1 MCSERS
7 RHVLSGRF
15 REKRFELPDKFC
27 TLRRL
32 QLVEVLLFP
41 SNRWQITR
49 VWHAQELPV
58 RLAALEG
65 DEEAAVRLG
74 HHSHDQID

>member
-1 MCSERS
+1 MAGFARTASSCRAK
-7 RHVLSGRF
+7 LG
-15 REKRFELPDKFC
+15 

-41 SNRWQITR
+41 PHRRQITCG
-49 VWHAQELPV
+49 WQAQELPV

-65 DEEAAVRLG
+65 DEEAAVRLR